1 MTVLTG
7 KVDLLVF
14 SEVKRGRKYANQLLK
29 SRFQCKEHKFCLQ
42 HCETQ
47 KQKRSFLNSNFHIL
61 EELVSYFWQ
70 IRMHR
75 YVSSNDILDTLMLY
89 VAIISEFNAFIFE
102 ETIVAQFI
110 YGKCITVA
118 EAKDK

>member
-1 MTVLTG
+1 MQI
-7 KVDLLVF
+7 KFWSQDF
-14 SEVKRGRKYANQLLK
+14 SAKNINFVYSIVK
-29 SRFQCKEHKFCLQ
+29 HKNKKDFF
-42 HCETQ
+42 
-47 KQKRSFLNSNFHIL
+47 FLNSNFHIL

-118 EAKDK
+118 EAKDKWLK

>member
-1 MTVLTG
+1 MDFFTS
-7 KVDLLVF
+7 KKREKIFRSQDF
-14 SEVKRGRKYANQLLK
+14 SAKNIDFVHNIIKHRYKRKK
-29 SRFQCKEHKFCLQ
+29 
-42 HCETQ
+42 T
-47 KQKRSFLNSNFHIL
+47 LNSDFHIVL

-70 IRMHR
+70 IRIHSR
-75 YVSSNDILDTLMLY
+75 YVSSKDILDTLMLY

>member
-1 MTVLTG
+1 
-7 KVDLLVF
+7 
-14 SEVKRGRKYANQLLK
+14 
-29 SRFQCKEHKFCLQ
+29 
-42 HCETQ
+42 
-47 KQKRSFLNSNFHIL
+47 
-61 EELVSYFWQ
+61 
-70 IRMHR
+70 MHR

-110 YGKCITVA
+110 YGKCIRVA